1 MQRHGFIKSF
11 SNDSK
16 EHQRPLFNNQ
26 DSLSFGQSK
35 DNNRS
40 PLRYPFLDHD
50 SHILI
55 ASAVLI
61 PIIFTLI
68 LCIIVCCIYRHNKRR
83 SQRDIN
89 SSIKPINHQ
98 PDMGVPPIYFN
109 PNYKP
114 FTLEEP
120 PPSYDLLS
128 KTKNDSLDAKINN
141 NTHCKSTCCSGT
153 PTSPQTACC
162 YSISWRFIV
171 PVIIIVSLCAIAFC
185 SLCSRPFLKLCG
197 SGCKLPFGRQSR
209 VIRSCPTSVN
219 NNPVY
224 AINNDDLPDYE
235 TISKDSLGKDTT
247 PPPYNFVAAHPTDFG
262 IDTDAPSAPPQYR
275 PRSST
280 VATIEPNAPI

>member
-1 MQRHGFIKSF
+1 MLIEVGLTLYILLIQQVQADELCYYR
-11 SNDSK
+11 
-16 EHQRPLFNNQ
+16 NQ
-26 DSLSFGQSK
+26 TT
-35 DNNRS
+35 
-40 PLRYPFLDHD
+40 
-50 SHILI
+50 I
-55 ASAVLI
+55 
-61 PIIFTLI
+61 T
-68 LCIIVCCIYRHNKRR
+68 
-83 SQRDIN
+83 
-89 SSIKPINHQ
+89 
-98 PDMGVPPIYFN
+98 PIY
-109 PNYKP
+109 
-114 FTLEEP
+114 
-120 PPSYDLLS
+120 
-128 KTKNDSLDAKINN
+128 
-141 NTHCKSTCCSGT
+141 CKSACCFGT

-224 AINNDDLPDYE
+224 TINNDDLPDYE